1 MIKYFKNLGG
11 FAQLSLNNEQLKSSI
26 HMTHYKWQKYGLAL
40 KKTTS
45 YEAAVASTYEVS
57 SDIKDKILST
67 IPDKLFELETPKVW
81 FLEVEGLN
89 NDVSMIPPHID
100 SFRVCTINYYLKA
113 NGETTKY
120 YNYKPNGSMDEVSSF
135 CAKTGDCWILD
146 TTIPHSV
153 ELIPGKTRSVLG
165 VSFLNTPFETVSGY
179 FS

>member
-1 MIKYFKNLGG
+1 MIKYFKNVGG
-11 FAQLSLNNEQLKSSI
+11 FQQLNMVEEQLKDSI

-40 KKTTS
+40 KKKTD
-45 YEAAVASTYEVS
+45 YQAAVASTYEVS
-57 SDIKDKILST
+57 PEIQNTILST
-67 IPDKLFELETPKVW
+67 IHDDLLRIEVPKVW
-81 FLEVEGLN
+81 FLEVEGSTDN
-89 NDVSMIPPHID
+89 VSMIPPHID

-120 YNYKPNGSMDEVSSF
+120 YNYKPNGSIEEVDSF

-165 VSFLNTPFETVSGY
+165 VSFLNTPFNKVASF